1 MSELMSGKQAILE
14 TLKAENIEYIF
25 GNPGTSEGPFID
37 MLGDY
42 PEFKYI
48 MALQESVAVGMGE
61 SYARA
66 TGKTSFV
73 SLHVDSGLANGI
85 ALMLDALN
93 TGTPMAV
100 SYTHLTLPTK
110 A

>member
-37 MLGDY
+37 MLGDN

-48 MALQESVAVGMGE
+48 MALLECVAGGLGAA
-61 SYARA
+61 YARA
-66 TGKTSFV
+66 SGKTS
-73 SLHVDSGLANGI
+73 
-85 ALMLDALN
+85 
-93 TGTPMAV
+93 
-100 SYTHLTLPTK
+100 
-110 A
+110 